1 MPVEFPGDEEASAYG
16 VYRGALS
23 QSDLEKLFF
32 LDDADR
38 QLIAKRR
45 GSHNRLGF
53 AAAERCAS
61 RNGPLARALM
71 FTTFLPTYRHS
82 IKT

>member
-1 MPVEFPGDEEASAYG
+1 MPVGFLSDEKASAYG

-53 AAAERCAS
+53 ALLLSVACHATAPLPER
-61 RNGPLARALM
+61 
-71 FTTFLPTYRHS
+71 
-82 IKT
+82 

>member
-1 MPVEFPGDEEASAYG
+1 MPVEFLSDEEASAYG
-16 VYRGALS
+16 VYLGVPSR
-23 QSDLEKLFF
+23 SDLERLFF

-53 AAAERCAS
+53 ALLLSVAYHATAPLPER
-61 RNGPLARALM
+61 
-71 FTTFLPTYRHS
+71 
-82 IKT
+82 